1 MPAIAVEGL
10 TKDFGPVRAV
20 DDLSFTVREGTIA
33 GFLGPNGSG
42 KTTTLRAVLGLV
54 SPTAGRALVD
64 GRPYAQLD
72 QPSRHIGAVLDAR
85 AFHAG
90 RSARDHLRALAIEA
104 RIARSRVDEVLDLV
118 GLTGAA
124 DRRAG
129 GFSLGM
135 GQRLA
140 LAAALLGNPRVLIL
154 DEPANGLDPEGI
166 RWLRGFLRNLA
177 ADGHTVL
184 VSSHGLAEIEQTVDE
199 VIIIK
204 DGHLVTQAP
213 MSELADRA
221 GQRVLVRTPQTDDL
235 ALQLTAAGARI
246 ESTDGDVLTVLDVSP
261 ETVGHLAADHRIPLY
276 GMTDDASRLEDVFF
290 DLTNAEEALR

>member
-1 MPAIAVEGL
+1 MPAITLDGL
-10 TKDFGPVRAV
+10 TKDFGSVRAV
-20 DDLSFTVREGTIA
+20 DDLSFTVRKGTIA

-54 SPTAGRALVD
+54 RPTSGHALVD
-64 GRPYAQLD
+64 GRPYGRLD
-72 QPSRHIGAVLDAR
+72 QPSRQIGAVLDAR
-85 AFHAG
+85 AFHPG
-90 RSARDHLRALAIEA
+90 RSARDHLRAVAIEA

-118 GLTGAA
+118 GLTHAA
-124 DRRAG
+124 DRHAG

-140 LAAALLGNPRVLIL
+140 LGAALLGDPRVLIL

-213 MSELADRA
+213 VAEPADRA
-221 GQRVLVRTPQTDDL
+221 GRRVVVRSPEVAEL
-235 ALQLTAAGARI
+235 ALRLNAAGARI
-246 ESTDGDVLTVLDVSP
+246 ESTDGDVLSVLGVSP
-261 ETVGHLAADHRIPLY
+261 ETIGHLAADQRIPLY
-276 GMTDDASRLEDVFF
+276 GLTDDASRLEDVFF
-290 DLTNAEEALR
+290 DLTTAEESLR